1 MKARKF
7 PLLFMALMMLP
18 AMADT
23 GTTLSVI
30 AEAAKHPGDKSR
42 QALVSVFGLVV
53 NDPLAAGAAS
63 ETVLASLFQV
73 TNAALLVVG
82 ALFAT
87 YIWFRNLTKIAHEG
101 TVFDNSQHTLWAPV
115 RVIWGF
121 ISLVPTANGWALA
134 QLLMLWAASLL
145 GVGIANLATDASI
158 SAFKDGKGMVVE
170 PAMPSTAAMAR
181 SIYEFNLCMH
191 GINAGLAKIAHEGG
205 LSFPAEYVQDYRS
218 ATGFVLRNASKS
230 KVCGGASV
238 APEALEAPATST
250 SWFIDTIDTAP
261 IYKAH
266 ANALQQMQTFLREES
281 LKFSDAVVKQIEGET
296 VSLPDSNTAIAKA
309 ALDYESEVNMV
320 AKAHMKNVSTLSE
333 TLSLKMKD
341 AGWWSLGAWYQTFA
355 TANSK
360 LSDAVAGK
368 AQMHGESF
376 TGGSGDG
383 SVRTALT
390 KAYTTQQA
398 SGSTTSPLGL
408 SASTSTT
415 DTSKFLDSA
424 FSSSGQKL
432 LAYLTSADFGAGG
445 GGTTNPLIKMK
456 NIGDYTLMTAE
467 VATVTYT
474 ALSAALAA
482 AKSTLAGKAVDLTTG
497 VGSLAQGAVDAIRPF
512 FLMIVIPLF
521 LVGAA
526 LSIYLPLVPFIVWF
540 GAIINWLVVVLEA
553 IVAAP
558 LWAIAHLDG
567 HGEGMGHRST
577 HGYLFLLNLIARPF
591 LMVIGFFGG
600 GACVVVGGTFLNQI
614 FGSAVANVQINS
626 MTGLVSLLGFLYVYF
641 CICVTLVHSSFKLI
655 LIVPDQ
661 VINWVGGAASS
672 HLGRD
677 TNESVHGS
685 VNVLVNRLEHMR
697 KSPQTHS
704 SGNGTKPGDGI
715 KK

>member
-1 MKARKF
+1 MKSQKF
-7 PLLFMALMMLP
+7 PLLFMTLMMLP

-23 GTTLSVI
+23 GSTLSVI

-53 NDPLAAGAAS
+53 NDPLAAGAGS

-101 TVFDNSQHTLWAPV
+101 TVFDNNQHTLWAPV

-145 GVGIANLATDASI
+145 GVGIANLATEASI

-191 GINAGLAKIAHEGG
+191 GINAGLAKIAREGG
-205 LSFPAEYVQDYRS
+205 LSFPAEFVQDYRS
-218 ATGFVLRNASKS
+218 ANSFVLRNASKS
-230 KVCGGASV
+230 KVCGGAGI
-238 APEALEAPATST
+238 APETLEPHATST
-250 SWFIDTIDTAP
+250 SWFGPTADMTP

-266 ANALQQMQTFLREES
+266 VSALLSMQTSLREES
-281 LKFSDAVVKQIEGET
+281 LKFTDAVVKQVEGSA

-309 ALDYESEVNMV
+309 ALDYEREVNLV
-320 AKAHMKNVSTLSE
+320 ARTQMESINRLAE
-333 TLSLKMKD
+333 SLGSRIKD

-355 TANSK
+355 AANSK

-376 TGGSGDG
+376 GGGAGDG
-383 SVRTALT
+383 TLRAALS
-390 KAYTTQQA
+390 KAYAAQQA
-398 SGSTTSPLGL
+398 SGSATSPLGL
-408 SASTSTT
+408 TASTSTT
-415 DTSKFLDSA
+415 DTSKFINSA

-432 LAYLTSADFGAGG
+432 LAYLTSADFGSSG

-482 AKSTLAGKAVDLTTG
+482 AKSTLAGKAVDLSTG

-521 LVGAA
+521 LIGAA

-567 HGEGMGHRST
+567 QGEGMGHRTT

-614 FGSAVANVQINS
+614 FGSAVANVQIDS
-626 MTGLVSLLGFLYVYF
+626 FTGLVSLLGFLYVYF

-685 VNVLVNRLEHMR
+685 VNVLLNRLEHMR
-697 KSPQTHS
+697 KSPHS
-704 SGNGTKPGDGI
+704 PSAGARDKPGDGI
-715 KK
+715 KR